1 MTVGE
6 MMERMSSA
14 ELMRW
19 MALDALRAGER
30 EKAERMAKKGMSN
43 SGRRRR

>member
-6 MMERMSSA
+6 MLDRMSSA

-19 MALDALRAGER
+19 MALDSLRAAER
-30 EKAERMAKKGMSN
+30 EKAERLAKKGMAAN
-43 SGRRRR
+43 RPRR

>member
-6 MMERMSSA
+6 MLDRMSSA

-19 MALDALRAGER
+19 MALDSLRAGER
-30 EKAERMAKKGMSN
+30 EKAERQAKKGIN
-43 SGRRRR
+43 PARPRRR